1 MSLSC
6 RTASL
11 LICIKMIFILNFAE
25 SLDTPT
31 LVAGNHQILIKMTDF
46 WPTNSCKITVYVN
59 AHPRNIHPQTVQ
71 RSYCPI
77 RTVL

>member
-11 LICIKMIFILNFAE
+11 LICTAT

-31 LVAGNHQILIKMTDF
+31 LVTRNHQILIKMTDF
-46 WPTNSCKITVYVN
+46 WPTSSWKITVYVN
-59 AHPRNIHPQTVQ
+59 ARPSLHPRNIHPQTVQ